1 MSRILDEE
9 PWDVVVTSRIHVLVT
24 GPTVVTRA
32 FVDELRMRLPV
43 PVVDVTCNEPLALD
57 GLDGAGTVVLHDVDR
72 LAVADQRHVEE
83 WLDMVTGRTQVVSTS
98 SQPLLPLIA
107 TGGFRDTLYYRLNT
121 VYSDLHDVQPA
132 QSAADADH
140 DELEFPS
147 ERELTA
153 AGTSHMQLSRQ
164 WKPRT
169 ALATRSK
176 VRDPRLPRLHPEAVF
191 TRDTKLALASCAFGV
206 MIGASSMWLVTG
218 SPVGSS
224 PSSNPTPV
232 VRADEPQQASTAVP
246 QPAIDRAATDPV
258 LVRAAVPT
266 LTPIA
271 ASSRSPAARVTRF
284 SGTLALHSKP
294 SGARVSINGKPVGV
308 TPIVVSRLPAG
319 SRVVRVTTDGY
330 RPWSSAV
337 RIVAN
342 QRNLV
347 TATLDPM
354 PR

>member
-24 GPTVVTRA
+24 GPTFVTRA
-32 FVDELRMRLPV
+32 FVDELRMRLPA
-43 PVVDVTCNEPLALD
+43 PVVDLTCNEPLALD

-83 WLDMVTGRTQVVSTS
+83 WLDTVTGRTQVVSTS

-107 TGGFRDTLYYRLNT
+107 TGNFLDTLYYRLNT
-121 VYSDLHDVQPA
+121 VYTDLHGVQPV
-132 QSAADADH
+132 QSAPDVDD

-147 ERELTA
+147 EQELPTA
-153 AGTSHMQLSRQ
+153 GASQMQLSRQ

-169 ALATRSK
+169 AARAK
-176 VRDPRLPRLHPEAVF
+176 VKDPRLPRTHPETVF

-218 SPVGSS
+218 PQVGPS

-232 VRADEPQQASTAVP
+232 VRADEPQQASAAGP
-246 QPAIDRAATDPV
+246 RPAIDREATGPV
-258 LVRAAVPT
+258 LIRAAAPT
-266 LTPIA
+266 PTPV
-271 ASSRSPAARVTRF
+271 STSWRSPAARATQFR
-284 SGTLALHSKP
+284 GTLALQSKP

-308 TPIVVSRLPAG
+308 TPIVVSSLPAG
-319 SRVVRVTTDGY
+319 SRVIRVTTDGY
-330 RPWSSAV
+330 HPWSSAV

-354 PR
+354 QR